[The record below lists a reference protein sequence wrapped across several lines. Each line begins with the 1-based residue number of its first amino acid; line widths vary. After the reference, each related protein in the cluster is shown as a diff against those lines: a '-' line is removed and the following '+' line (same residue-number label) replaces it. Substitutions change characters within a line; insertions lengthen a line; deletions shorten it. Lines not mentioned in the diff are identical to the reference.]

1 MRRLV
6 AKCAGSRVVGAISTT
21 LAPQQLGYGI
31 PLGSE
36 AAARAARCYLENM
49 SPGQAVI
56 KLDFKNAFNCLRRD
70 KVMAAV
76 RDVAPELFQFVYSA
90 YQTPSSLFCGD
101 HVLQSEE
108 GVQQG
113 DPLGPLLFCLTIH
126 PLVTKLTS
134 EFKVFYLD
142 DGTLGGSAESVL
154 HDLQLVEREAAEL
167 GLQLNCS
174 KSELICCDS
183 SSRDAILSE
192 APGLLI
198 TSCDQAMLLG
208 SPLGGLEGIGYA
220 IKQKADKLELMGER
234 LGVMQSQDALLLLRH
249 SFAIP
254 KMLYVLRTAPCFL
267 SSELEMFDNML
278 RNIFSSIVNVSMA
291 SEPAWLQ
298 ASLPV
303 RAGGVG
309 IRRTVQLAPSA
320 FLASAA
326 GCSELIHNILPP
338 RLHNIND
345 PHTEAA
351 LACWSGH
358 HDLPPPTAPESHYQ
372 RVWDSTRIEATF
384 QNLVETAQNQQSQA
398 RLLAVAC
405 PESGA
410 WLNALPISS
419 IGLRMEDEVVRVA
432 VGLRLG
438 LPLGCSHTCSSCG
451 SEVDELGTHGLSCRF
466 SKGRHSRHAA
476 VNDIIRRALDS
487 ARIPSHIE
495 PLGLYRSDGKRP
507 DGATVVPWKY
517 GRVLVWDATCTDTL
531 APSHRALAAREPR
544 AVAAD
549 AEQRKRVKYAH
560 LDHTHFFVPVA
571 VETLGAMGTEALAF
585 FKEVARHIARV
596 TNEPRSY
603 QYLLQRVAVAIQRGN
618 TDSVLGAASPGDFL

>member
-1 MRRLV
+1 M
-6 AKCAGSRVVGAISTT
+6 
-21 LAPQQLGYGI
+21 
-31 PLGSE
+31 
-36 AAARAARCYLENM
+36 
-49 SPGQAVI
+49 AV
-56 KLDFKNAFNCLRRD
+56 
-70 KVMAAV
+70 V

-90 YQTPSSLFCGD
+90 YQTPSFLFCGD

-183 SSRDAILSE
+183 LSRDAILSE

-208 SPLGGLEGIGYA
+208 TPLGGLEGIGYS

-234 LGVMQSQDALLLLRH
+234 LRVMQSQDALLLLRH

-338 RLHNIND
+338 HLHNISD

-351 LACWSGH
+351 LACWSGY
-358 HDLPPPTAPESHYQ
+358 LSPPEGTSQRLQRAWDALKVSVTAERLLENAPDERS
-372 RVWDSTRIEATF
+372 R
-384 QNLVETAQNQQSQA
+384 A
-398 RLLAVAC
+398 RLLAASSM
-405 PESGA
+405 ESGA
-410 WLNALPISS
+410 WLQALPVSS
-419 IGLRMEDEVVRVA
+419 LGLRMDDTTVRVA

-438 LPLGCSHTCSSCG
+438 SPLCRPHTCHHCG
-451 SEVDELGTHGLSCRF
+451 AEVDHLATHGLSCRW
-466 SKGRHSRHAA
+466 SEGRHFRHAA
-476 VNDIIRRALDS
+476 LNDIVHRALSS
-487 ARIPSHIE
+487 AKVPSRLE
-495 PLGLYRSDGKRP
+495 PAGIYRSDGKRP
-507 DGATVVPWKY
+507 DGITVVPWERGKL
-517 GRVLVWDATCTDTL
+517 LVWDATCSDTF
-531 APSHRALAAREPR
+531 APSYSSNAASEVG
-544 AVAAD
+544 AVAAM
-549 AEQRKRVKYAH
+549 AEERKKAKYEH
-560 LDHTHFFVPVA
+560 LDASHSFVPVA
-571 VETLGAMGTEALAF
+571 VETAGVFGPLTHTFLKDLGRRIAL
-585 FKEVARHIARV
+585 V
-596 TNEPRSY
+596 TGEEKSY
-603 QYLLQRVAVAIQRGN
+603 SYLVQRVSVAIQRGN
-618 TDSVLGAASPGDFL
+618 AASVVEAMGQLGSFDEFLE

>member
-1 MRRLV
+1 MPLV
-6 AKCAGSRVVGAISTT
+6 LPWHLNSWVTV
-21 LAPQQLGYGI
+21 Y
-31 PLGSE
+31 LGSE

-70 KVMAAV
+70 TVMAAV
-76 RDVAPELFQFVYSA
+76 RDVAPELFRFVYSA

-113 DPLGPLLFCLTIH
+113 DPLGPLLFCLAIH

-142 DGTLGGSAESVL
+142 DGTLGGSAQSVL

-174 KSELICCDS
+174 KSELICCNS
-183 SSRDAILSE
+183 SSREAILSE

-208 SPLGGLEGIGYA
+208 TPLGGLEGIGYS

-234 LGVMQSQDALLLLRH
+234 LRVMQSQDALLLLHH

-338 RLHNIND
+338 RLHNISD

-358 HDLPPPTAPESHYQ
+358 HDHPPPTAPESHYQ
-372 RVWDSTRIEATF
+372 
-384 QNLVETAQNQQSQA
+384 
-398 RLLAVAC
+398 
-405 PESGA
+405 
-410 WLNALPISS
+410 
-419 IGLRMEDEVVRVA
+419 
-432 VGLRLG
+432 
-438 LPLGCSHTCSSCG
+438 
-451 SEVDELGTHGLSCRF
+451 
-466 SKGRHSRHAA
+466 
-476 VNDIIRRALDS
+476 
-487 ARIPSHIE
+487 
-495 PLGLYRSDGKRP
+495 
-507 DGATVVPWKY
+507 
-517 GRVLVWDATCTDTL
+517 
-531 APSHRALAAREPR
+531 
-544 AVAAD
+544 
-549 AEQRKRVKYAH
+549 
-560 LDHTHFFVPVA
+560 
-571 VETLGAMGTEALAF
+571 
-585 FKEVARHIARV
+585 
-596 TNEPRSY
+596 
-603 QYLLQRVAVAIQRGN
+603 
-618 TDSVLGAASPGDFL
+618 